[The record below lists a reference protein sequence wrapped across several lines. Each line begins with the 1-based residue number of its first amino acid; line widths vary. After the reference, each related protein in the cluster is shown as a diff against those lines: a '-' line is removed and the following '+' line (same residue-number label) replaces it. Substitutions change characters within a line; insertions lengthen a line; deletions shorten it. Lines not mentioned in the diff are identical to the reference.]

1 MKILELLNFKK
12 KNKAIWNE
20 YYKGDNVKF
29 KVPEGS
35 IYNLIKNQVG
45 DRDGFIAY
53 SYFGHSVTYK
63 DFIKQIDAA
72 AKAFR
77 SQGIR
82 KGDVVTICM
91 PNTPEALISF
101 YALNKIGAIAS
112 MIHPLSSEQEIKN
125 YLVNTNSVMMV
136 MIDLCYEKVAGII
149 KETDVY
155 KTILVSAGSS
165 MSIPMKL
172 GYIFTKSYKIKKP
185 YFKGEYMY
193 WRDFIA
199 KGNNYQ
205 GKVENETDKD
215 TPAVI
220 LHSGGTTGTPKGI
233 VLSNGN
239 FNAEAEQIKM
249 LFTNLE
255 PNDRV
260 LAIMPVFHAFG
271 LGVSMHAVLHIGA
284 CVDLIPQFD
293 AKHFD
298 KLLMKHDPSI
308 IVGVPTLFEALLN
321 TNNKKLN
328 LSKLKYVICGG
339 DSLTE
344 SLGNK
349 VNEYLLDH
357 NSNALIMQGYGL
369 SEASGAAVLA
379 YGDYNVLGSIGIP
392 FPGNNV
398 KIVRPHTQEELPNGE
413 IGEICISGPT
423 VMMGYYNN
431 EVETNDALQIHKDK
445 MLWLHTGDMGY
456 IREEDGIIFYQS
468 RLKRMIISS
477 GYNVYPQQIENVIET
492 HEAVMKCT
500 VIGIP
505 HKYKVQV
512 AKAIIVLKS
521 GYTDTSAIKKS
532 IKELCEKNLARFSLP
547 YEYEFRESLPKTLI
561 GKVDFKKLSEEEET
575 GKEKGKKK

>member
-1 MKILELLNFKK
+1 MGILDFLKFKK
-12 KNKAIWNE
+12 KDQSTWNE
-20 YYKGDNVKF
+20 FYKKDKIKF
-29 KVPEGS
+29 KVPEGT
-35 IYNLIKNQVG
+35 IYSLIRNQVSERSG
-45 DRDGFIAY
+45 MYAY
-53 SYFGHSVTYK
+53 SYYGHSVTYK
-63 DFIKQIDAA
+63 DFMRQIDSA

-91 PNTPEALISF
+91 PNTPEAVISF

-125 YLVNTNSVMMV
+125 YLISTNSVMMLK
-136 MIDLCYEKVAGII
+136 IDLCYEKVAGVI

-155 KTILVSAGSS
+155 KTIIVSAGSS

-185 YFKGEYMY
+185 YFKGEYLH
-193 WRDFIA
+193 WKDFIA
-199 KGNNYQ
+199 KGSNYK
-205 GKVENETDKD
+205 GRVESECDKD

-249 LFTNLE
+249 LFTKLE

-271 LGVSMHAVLHIGA
+271 LGVSIHGVLHIGA

-293 AKHFD
+293 ARHFD
-298 KLLMKHDPSI
+298 KLLIQHNPSI

-328 LSKLKYVICGG
+328 LSKLKYVVCGG

-344 SLGNK
+344 SLGAK
-349 VNEYLLDH
+349 VNDYLKEH
-357 NSNALIMQGYGL
+357 NADCKIMQGYGL
-369 SEASGAAVLA
+369 SEASGAAILA

-392 FPGNNV
+392 FPGNTV
-398 KIVRPHTQEELPNGE
+398 KIVRAHTQDELPYGE
-413 IGEICISGPT
+413 TGEICISGPT
-423 VMMGYYNN
+423 VMMGYFNN
-431 EVETNDALQIHKDK
+431 EKETNDVLQIHKDNK
-445 MLWLHTGDMGY
+445 LWLHTGDMGY
-456 IREEDGIIFYQS
+456 IRDDGIVFYQS

-477 GYNVYPQQIENVIET
+477 GYNVYPQQIEAVIES

-521 GYTDTSAIKKS
+521 GYTESLSLKKS
-532 IKELCEKNLARFSLP
+532 IKDLCEKNLSKFSLP
-547 YEYEFRESLPKTLI
+547 YEYEFRKSLPKTLI
-561 GKVDFKKLSEEEET
+561 GKVDFKKLSEEEES
-575 GKEKGKKK
+575 KK

>member
-1 MKILELLNFKK
+1 MKILDILNFKK
-12 KNKAIWNE
+12 KNKTIWNE
-20 YYKGDNVKF
+20 YYKSDNVKF
-29 KVPEGS
+29 EVPKGS
-35 IYNLIKNQVG
+35 IYNLIKNQVS
-45 DRDGFIAY
+45 DRDGFLAY

-63 DFIKQIDAA
+63 EFMKQIDAA
-72 AKAFR
+72 ARAFR
-77 SQGIR
+77 SQGVR

-91 PNTPEALISF
+91 PNTPEAVISF

-125 YLVNTNSVMMV
+125 YLINTNSVMMV

-155 KTILVSAGSS
+155 KTIIVSAGSS
-165 MSIPMKL
+165 MSIPIKL

-199 KGNNYQ
+199 KGNNYK
-205 GKVENETDKD
+205 GKVEFETDEN

-220 LHSGGTTGTPKGI
+220 LHSGGSTGTPKGI

-249 LFTNLE
+249 LFTELE
-255 PNDRV
+255 PNDKV

-271 LGVSMHAVLHIGA
+271 LGVSIHAVLHIGA

-293 AKHFD
+293 AKKFD
-298 KLLMKHDPSI
+298 KLLIQHNPSI

-328 LSKLKYVICGG
+328 LSSLKYVISGG
-339 DSLTE
+339 DSLSE
-344 SLGNK
+344 SLGSRINDF
-349 VNEYLLDH
+349 LLDH
-357 NSNALIMQGYGL
+357 KASVQVWQGYGL
-369 SEASGAAVLA
+369 SEAAGAVILA
-379 YGDYNVLGSIGIP
+379 HGKHNILGSIGIP
-392 FPGNNV
+392 FPGNTV
-398 KIVRPHTQEELPNGE
+398 KIVRAHTQEELPNGE
-413 IGEICISGPT
+413 VGEICISGPT

-431 EVETNDALQIHKDK
+431 EEETNDALQIHKDK
-445 MLWLHTGDMGY
+445 LLWLHTGDMGY
-456 IREEDGIIFYQS
+456 IRDDGVIYYQS

-477 GYNVYPQQIENVIET
+477 GYNVYPQQIENIIES

-521 GYTDTSAIKKS
+521 GYTDTSSIKKS
-532 IKELCEKNLARFSLP
+532 IKELCEKNLSRYSLP

-561 GKVDFKKLSEEEET
+561 GKVDFKKLAEEEE
-575 GKEKGKKK
+575 KKK

>member
-1 MKILELLNFKK
+1 MGLLNFLNFKK
-12 KNKAIWNE
+12 KDRSTWNE
-20 YYKGDNVKF
+20 YYKKNKIEF
-29 KVPEGS
+29 KVPEGT
-35 IYNLIKNQVG
+35 IYSLIRDQVPE
-45 DRDGFIAY
+45 RDGMYAY
-53 SYFGHSVTYK
+53 SYYGHSVTYK
-63 DFIKQIDAA
+63 DFMKQIDSA

-91 PNTPEALISF
+91 PNTPEAVISF

-112 MIHPLSSEQEIKN
+112 MIHPLSSEQEIKH
-125 YLVNTNSVMMV
+125 YLINTGSVMLV
-136 MIDLCYEKVAGII
+136 MIDLCYEKVAGVI

-185 YFKGEYMY
+185 YFKGEYLH
-193 WRDFIA
+193 WKDFIA
-199 KGNNYQ
+199 KGSNYN
-205 GKVENETDKD
+205 GRVESECDKD

-220 LHSGGTTGTPKGI
+220 LHSGGSTGFPKGI

-239 FNAEAEQIKM
+239 FNSQAEQIKM
-249 LFTNLE
+249 LFTKLE
-255 PNDRV
+255 PNDKV

-271 LGVSMHAVLHIGA
+271 LGVSIHAVLHIGS

-298 KLLMKHDPSI
+298 KLLIQHNPSI

-328 LSKLKYVICGG
+328 LSNLKYVISGG

-349 VNEYLLDH
+349 VNEFLLNH
-357 NSNALIMQGYGL
+357 NSDVQIMQGYGL
-369 SEASGAAVLA
+369 SEACGAAALA
-379 YGDYNVLGSIGIP
+379 YGEYNILGSIGIP
-392 FPGNNV
+392 FPGNSV
-398 KIVRPHTQEELPNGE
+398 KIVRAHTQDELPNGE
-413 IGEICISGPT
+413 IGEICVSGPT
-423 VMMGYYNN
+423 IMMGYHNN
-431 EVETNDALQIHKDK
+431 EKETNDALQIHKDK
-445 MLWLHTGDMGY
+445 KLWLHTGDMGY
-456 IREEDGIIFYQS
+456 IRDDGVIFYQS

-477 GYNVYPQQIENVIET
+477 GYNVYPQQIESVIES
-492 HEAVMKCT
+492 HEAVLKCT

-521 GYTDTSAIKKS
+521 GYTESLGIKKS
-532 IKELCEKNLARFSLP
+532 IKELCEKNLSRFSLP
-547 YEYEFRESLPKTLI
+547 YEYEFRKSLPKTLI
-561 GKVDFKKLSEEEET
+561 GKVDFKKLSEEEEENR
-575 GKEKGKKK
+575 K

>member
-1 MKILELLNFKK
+1 MGILDFLKFKK
-12 KNKAIWNE
+12 KDQSTWNE
-20 YYKGDNVKF
+20 FYKKDKIKF
-29 KVPEGS
+29 KVPEGT
-35 IYNLIKNQVG
+35 IYSLIRNQVSERSG
-45 DRDGFIAY
+45 MYAY
-53 SYFGHSVTYK
+53 SYYGHSVTYK
-63 DFIKQIDAA
+63 DFMRQIDSA

-91 PNTPEALISF
+91 PNTPEAVISF

-125 YLVNTNSVMMV
+125 YLISTNSVMMV
-136 MIDLCYEKVAGII
+136 MIDLCYEKVAGVI

-155 KTILVSAGSS
+155 KTIIVSAGSS

-185 YFKGEYMY
+185 YFKGEYLH
-193 WRDFIA
+193 WKDFIA
-199 KGNNYQ
+199 KGSNYK
-205 GKVENETDKD
+205 GRVESECDKD

-220 LHSGGTTGTPKGI
+220 LHSCGTTGTPKGI

-249 LFTNLE
+249 LFTKLE

-271 LGVSMHAVLHIGA
+271 LGVSIHGVLHIGA

-293 AKHFD
+293 ARHFD
-298 KLLMKHDPSI
+298 KLLIQHNPSI

-328 LSKLKYVICGG
+328 LSKLKYVVCGG

-344 SLGNK
+344 SLGAK
-349 VNEYLLDH
+349 VNDYLKEH
-357 NSNALIMQGYGL
+357 NADCKIMQGYGL
-369 SEASGAAVLA
+369 SEASGAAILA

-392 FPGNNV
+392 FPGNTV
-398 KIVRPHTQEELPNGE
+398 KIVRAHTQDELPYGE
-413 IGEICISGPT
+413 TGEICISGPT
-423 VMMGYYNN
+423 VMMGYFNN
-431 EVETNDALQIHKDK
+431 EKETNDVLQIHKDNK
-445 MLWLHTGDMGY
+445 LWLHTGDMGY
-456 IREEDGIIFYQS
+456 IRDDGIVFYQS

-477 GYNVYPQQIENVIET
+477 GYNVYPQQIEAVIES

-521 GYTDTSAIKKS
+521 GYTESLSLKKS
-532 IKELCEKNLARFSLP
+532 IKDLCEKNLSKFSLP
-547 YEYEFRESLPKTLI
+547 YEYEFRKSLPKTLI
-561 GKVDFKKLSEEEET
+561 GKVDFKKLSEEEES
-575 GKEKGKKK
+575 KK

>member
-1 MKILELLNFKK
+1 MGIFNFLNFRKREK
-12 KNKAIWNE
+12 TVWNE
-20 YYKGDNVKF
+20 IYKKEKIKF
-29 KVPEGS
+29 KVPDGT
-35 IYNLIKNQVG
+35 IYSLIKDQVK
-45 DRDGFIAY
+45 DRDGMYAY
-53 SYFGHSVTYK
+53 SYYGHSVTYK
-63 DFIKQIDAA
+63 EFMKQIDSA

-91 PNTPEALISF
+91 PNTPEAVISF

-125 YLVNTNSVMMV
+125 YLINTGSVMMV
-136 MIDLCYEKVAGII
+136 MIDLCYEKAAGVI

-185 YFKGEYMY
+185 YFKGEYLH
-193 WRDFIA
+193 WKDFIA
-199 KGNNYQ
+199 KGSNYH
-205 GKVENETDKD
+205 GKIEAECDKD

-239 FNAEAEQIKM
+239 FNSEAEQIKM
-249 LFTNLE
+249 LFTRLE

-271 LGVSMHAVLHIGA
+271 LGVSIHGVLHIGA

-298 KLLMKHDPSI
+298 KLIIQHNPSI

-321 TNNKKLN
+321 TNNRKLN
-328 LSKLKYVICGG
+328 LSNLKYVISGG

-349 VNEYLLDH
+349 VNEFLLDH
-357 NSNALIMQGYGL
+357 NADCQIMQEYGL
-369 SEASGAAVLA
+369 SEASGAAILA

-392 FPGNNV
+392 FPGNSV
-398 KIVRPHTQEELPNGE
+398 KIVRPHTQDELVAGE
-413 IGEICISGPT
+413 VGEICISGPT

-431 EVETNDALQIHKDK
+431 EKETNEVLQIHKDK
-445 MLWLHTGDMGY
+445 ELWLHTGDMGY
-456 IREEDGIIFYQS
+456 IRYDGVIFYQS

-477 GYNVYPQQIENVIET
+477 GYNVYPQQIESVIES

-521 GYTDTSAIKKS
+521 GYNDTSSVKKS
-532 IKELCEKNLARFSLP
+532 IKELCEKNLSRFSLP

-561 GKVDFKKLSEEEET
+561 GKVDFKKLAEEEE
-575 GKEKGKKK
+575 EKRK

>member
-1 MKILELLNFKK
+1 MGIFDFLNIKK
-12 KNKAIWNE
+12 KEKTVWNE
-20 YYKGDNVKF
+20 IYKKEKIKF
-29 KVPEGS
+29 KVPEGTLYS
-35 IYNLIKNQVG
+35 LIKDQVK
-45 DRDGFIAY
+45 DRDGMYAY
-53 SYFGHSVTYK
+53 SYYGHSVTYK
-63 DFIKQIDAA
+63 EFMKQIDSA

-91 PNTPEALISF
+91 PNTPEAVISF

-125 YLVNTNSVMMV
+125 YLINTNSVMMV
-136 MIDLCYEKVAGII
+136 MIDLCYEKVAGVI

-185 YFKGEYMY
+185 YFKGEYLH
-193 WRDFIA
+193 WKDFIA
-199 KGNNYQ
+199 KGSNYH
-205 GKVENETDKD
+205 GKIEAECDKD

-239 FNAEAEQIKM
+239 FNSEAEQIKM
-249 LFTNLE
+249 LFTKLE
-255 PNDRV
+255 PNDKV

-271 LGVSMHAVLHIGA
+271 LGVSIHAVLHIGA

-298 KLLMKHDPSI
+298 KLLIQHEPSI

-328 LSKLKYVICGG
+328 LSKLKYVISGG

-344 SLGNK
+344 SLGTK
-349 VNEYLLDH
+349 VNDFLLDH
-357 NSNALIMQGYGL
+357 KADVQVMQGYGL
-369 SEASGAAVLA
+369 SEASGAAILA
-379 YGDYNVLGSIGIP
+379 HGDYNILGSIGIP
-392 FPGNNV
+392 FPGNSV
-398 KIVRPHTQEELPNGE
+398 KIVRPHTQDELPSGE
-413 IGEICISGPT
+413 VGEICISGPT
-423 VMMGYYNN
+423 IMMGYYNN
-431 EVETNDALQIHKDK
+431 EEETNDALQIHKDK
-445 MLWLHTGDMGY
+445 KIWLHTGDMGY
-456 IREEDGIIFYQS
+456 VREDGVIYYQS

-477 GYNVYPQQIENVIET
+477 GYNVYPQQIETVIES

-521 GYTDTSAIKKS
+521 GYNDTSSIKKS
-532 IKELCEKNLARFSLP
+532 IKELCEKNLSRFSLP

-561 GKVDFKKLSEEEET
+561 GKVDFKKLAEEEE
-575 GKEKGKKK
+575 EKRK

>member
-1 MKILELLNFKK
+1 MKLFDILNFKK
-12 KNKAIWNE
+12 KNKTIWNE
-20 YYKGDNVKF
+20 YYKSKDVKF
-29 KVPEGS
+29 KVPEDS
-35 IYNLIKNQVG
+35 IYNLIKKQVPG
-45 DRDGFIAY
+45 REKLYAY

-63 DFIKQIDAA
+63 VFMDQIDSA

-125 YLVNTNSVMMV
+125 YLISTNSVMMV

-199 KGNNYQ
+199 KGNNYK
-205 GKVENETDKD
+205 GKVENEVDKD

-249 LFTNLE
+249 LFTKLE
-255 PNDRV
+255 PNDKV

-271 LGVSMHAVLHIGA
+271 LAVSMHGVLHIGA
-284 CVDLIPQFD
+284 CIDLIPQFD

-298 KLLMKHDPSI
+298 KLLLKHDPSI

-357 NSNALIMQGYGL
+357 KSDATIMQGYGL
-369 SEASGAAVLA
+369 SEASGAVILA
-379 YGDYNVLGSIGIP
+379 YGESNVLGSIGIP
-392 FPGNNV
+392 FPGNSV
-398 KIVRPHTQEELPNGE
+398 KIVRPHTQDELPNGE

-431 EVETNDALQIHKDK
+431 EEETNDALQIHKDK
-445 MLWLHTGDMGY
+445 QLWLHTGDMGY
-456 IREEDGIIFYQS
+456 IREDGIIFYQS

-477 GYNVYPQQIENVIET
+477 GYNVYPQQIETVIES

-521 GYTDTSAIKKS
+521 GYTDTSSIKKS
-532 IKELCEKNLARFSLP
+532 IKELCEKNLSRFSLP

-561 GKVDFKKLSEEEET
+561 GKVDFKKLAEENQEEV
-575 GKEKGKKK
+575 KK

>member
-1 MKILELLNFKK
+1 MKILDIFSKFGK
-12 KNKAIWNE
+12 KNDYSRWNE
-20 YYKGDNVKF
+20 IYKQENLKF

-35 IYNLIKNQVG
+35 IYTLIRDQVK
-45 DRDGFIAY
+45 DRDGITAY
-53 SYFGHSVTYK
+53 TYFGHSVSYK
-63 DFIKQIDAA
+63 DFMRQIDNA

-91 PNTPEALISF
+91 PNTPEAVISF
-101 YALNKIGAIAS
+101 YALNKIGAISS

-125 YLVNTNSVMMV
+125 YLISTGSVMLV

-155 KTILVSAGSS
+155 KTIIVSAGRS
-165 MSIPMKL
+165 MSMHMKL
-172 GYIFTKSYKIKKP
+172 GYMLTKSYKIKKP
-185 YFKGEYMY
+185 FFQGEYLR
-193 WRDFIA
+193 WNDFIS
-199 KGNNYQ
+199 KGSNYN
-205 GKVENETDKD
+205 GRVEFDVDKD

-239 FNAEAEQIKM
+239 FNSEAEQIKM
-249 LFTNLE
+249 LFTELV
-255 PNDRV
+255 PSDKV

-271 LGVSMHAVLHIGA
+271 LAVSIHGVFHIGA

-298 KLLMKHDPSI
+298 DLIIKHNPAI

-321 TNNKKLN
+321 TNNKKMD
-328 LSKLKYVICGG
+328 LSGLKYIISGG
-339 DSLTE
+339 DSLSE
-344 SLGNK
+344 SLANKINDYLKDHNCKNK
-349 VNEYLLDH
+349 V
-357 NSNALIMQGYGL
+357 MQGYGL
-369 SEASGAAVLA
+369 SEASGAVILA
-379 YGDYNVLGSIGIP
+379 YGKHNVIGSIGIP
-392 FPGNNV
+392 FPGTV
-398 KIVRPHTQEELPNGE
+398 AKIVKPHTTEEVEQGE
-413 IGEICISGPT
+413 TGEICISGPT

-431 EVETNDALQIHKDK
+431 EKETNDALQIHDDDK
-445 MLWLHTGDMGY
+445 IWLHTGDMGY
-456 IREEDGIIFYQS
+456 IRKDGVIFYQS

-477 GYNVYPQQIENVIET
+477 GYNVYPQQIETVIES

-512 AKAIIVLKS
+512 AKAIIVLKN
-521 GYTDTSAIKKS
+521 GYTESSSIKKS
-532 IKELCEKNLARFSLP
+532 IKELCEKNLSKFSLP
-547 YEYEFRESLPKTLI
+547 YEYEFRKSLPKTLI
-561 GKVDFKKLSEEEET
+561 GKVDFKKLAEEE
-575 GKEKGKKK
+575 GKED

>member
-1 MKILELLNFKK
+1 MKFLDFINFRKK
-12 KNKAIWNE
+12 EKTPWNE
-20 YYKGDNVKF
+20 FYKKEKIKF
-29 KVPEGS
+29 QVPEGS
-35 IYNLIKNQVG
+35 IYTLIRDQVNE
-45 DRDGFIAY
+45 RDGMLAY
-53 SYFGHSVTYK
+53 SYYGHSVTYK
-63 DFIKQIDAA
+63 DFMKQIDSA

-125 YLVNTNSVMMV
+125 YLINTNSVMLV
-136 MIDLCYEKVAGII
+136 MIDLCYEKVAGVI

-165 MSIPMKL
+165 MSISMKL

-185 YFKGEYMY
+185 YFKGEYLR
-193 WRDFIA
+193 WGDFIN
-199 KGNNYQ
+199 KGRTYS
-205 GKVENETDKD
+205 GRVEAETDKD

-220 LHSGGTTGTPKGI
+220 LHSGGTTGIPKGI

-249 LFTNLE
+249 LFTHLE
-255 PNDRV
+255 PNDKV

-271 LGVSMHAVLHIGA
+271 LAVSMHGVLHIGA
-284 CVDLIPQFD
+284 CIDLIPQFD
-293 AKHFD
+293 AKKFD
-298 KLLMKHDPSI
+298 KLLIKHDPSI

-321 TNNKKLN
+321 TNNKRLN

-349 VNEYLLDH
+349 VNEFLLDH
-357 NSNALIMQGYGL
+357 KSDALIMQGYGL
-369 SEASGAAVLA
+369 SEASGAAILA
-379 YGDYNVLGSIGIP
+379 YGDYNILGSIGIP
-392 FPGNNV
+392 FPGNSV
-398 KIVRPHTQEELPNGE
+398 KIVRPNTQDELPTGE
-413 IGEICISGPT
+413 VGEICVNGPT

-431 EVETNDALQIHKDK
+431 EKETNDALQIHKDK
-445 MLWLHTGDMGY
+445 KLWLHTGDMGY
-456 IREEDGIIFYQS
+456 IRDDGVIFYQS

-477 GYNVYPQQIENVIET
+477 GYNVYPQQIETVIES

-521 GYTDTSAIKKS
+521 GYTDTSSIKKS
-532 IKELCEKNLARFSLP
+532 IKELCEKNLSRFSLP

-561 GKVDFKKLSEEEET
+561 GKVDFKKLTEEEEM
-575 GKEKGKKK
+575 KSHDKK